1 METIEEPIQTRFI
14 ASSEQNYAAKRSEIT
29 SRIVHISDLHFGP
42 EFQTSVFEQAV
53 DEINN
58 IEPDVLVAS
67 GDLTENGLVSQYRSA
82 KRSLD
87 TIKCKKRVFCSG
99 NHDYRSTGY
108 LLFKEF
114 FPGKPVLKE
123 DGIVFAVIST
133 ARPERNE
140 GEVGHRQVLWLDET
154 FRKYKRLTKI
164 AVIHHHLIQVPDT
177 GPDNIPVID
186 AGDTLRTI
194 IESKVRLVLGGHRH
208 RPWRWTVGGT
218 QIIHAGTV
226 SSERTRGFYVHSY
239 NIIDV
244 SRDTI
249 DARLKIVGS
258 KRLIGFNE
266 VLKGRVR
273 LPSIVESETRKQT

>member
-1 METIEEPIQTRFI
+1 M
-14 ASSEQNYAAKRSEIT
+14 
-29 SRIVHISDLHFGP
+29 
-42 EFQTSVFEQAV
+42 
-53 DEINN
+53 
-58 IEPDVLVAS
+58 AS

-82 KRSLD
+82 KHAID

-114 FPGKPVLKE
+114 FPSKPILRD

-154 FRKYKRLTKI
+154 FKKYKRLTKI

-208 RPWRWTVGGT
+208 RPWRWMVAGT
-218 QIIHAGTV
+218 QIVHAGTL

-239 NIIDV
+239 NIIDI

-249 DARLKIVGS
+249 DAKLKIIGL
-258 KRLIGFNE
+258 KRQIRFDE
-266 VLKGRVR
+266 VVKGRVR
-273 LPSIVESETRKQT
+273 LPAISESEPRKPF

>member
-1 METIEEPIQTRFI
+1 M
-14 ASSEQNYAAKRSEIT
+14 
-29 SRIVHISDLHFGP
+29 
-42 EFQTSVFEQAV
+42 
-53 DEINN
+53 
-58 IEPDVLVAS
+58 LVAS

-82 KRSLD
+82 KQALD

-114 FPGKPVLKE
+114 FPSKPVLKA
-123 DGIVFAVIST
+123 DGVIFAVIST

-140 GEVGHRQVLWLDET
+140 GEVGHRQVLWLEEK
-154 FRKYKRLTKI
+154 FSKYKRLVKI

-194 IESKVRLVLGGHRH
+194 VESKVNLVLGGHRH
-208 RPWRWTVGGT
+208 RPWRWAVEGT
-218 QIIHAGTV
+218 QIIHAGTL

-244 SRDTI
+244 SRKEI

-258 KRLIGFNE
+258 SRTMGFDE
-266 VLKGRVR
+266 VVRGRVR
-273 LPSIVESETRKQT
+273 LPTIS

>member
-1 METIEEPIQTRFI
+1 M
-14 ASSEQNYAAKRSEIT
+14 
-29 SRIVHISDLHFGP
+29 
-42 EFQTSVFEQAV
+42 
-53 DEINN
+53 
-58 IEPDVLVAS
+58 LVAS
-67 GDLTENGLVSQYRSA
+67 GDLTENGLVSQYRNA
-82 KRSLD
+82 KRALD
-87 TIKCKKRVFCSG
+87 TLNCKKRVFCSG

-108 LLFKEF
+108 LLFKVF
-114 FPGKPVLKE
+114 FPYKPILKV

-154 FRKYKRLTKI
+154 FKKHKRLVKI

-177 GPDNIPVID
+177 GPDNIPVMD

-194 IESKVRLVLGGHRH
+194 IEGKVRLVLGGHRH
-208 RPWRWTVGGT
+208 RPWRWMVGGT
-218 QIIHAGTV
+218 QIVHAGTL

-249 DARLKIVGS
+249 DARLKIIGL
-258 KRLIGFNE
+258 KREIRFDE
-266 VLKGRVR
+266 VVKGRVR
-273 LPSIVESETRKQT
+273 LPAISESEPRKPF

>member
-1 METIEEPIQTRFI
+1 M
-14 ASSEQNYAAKRSEIT
+14 
-29 SRIVHISDLHFGP
+29 
-42 EFQTSVFEQAV
+42 
-53 DEINN
+53 
-58 IEPDVLVAS
+58 EPDVLVAS

-82 KRSLD
+82 KRALD
-87 TIKCKKRVFCSG
+87 TIKCKTRVLCSG

-114 FPGKPVLKE
+114 FPSKPVLKV
-123 DGIVFAVIST
+123 GSIVFAVIST

-140 GEVGHRQVLWLDET
+140 GEVGHRQVLWLEET
-154 FRKYKRLTKI
+154 FKKYKRLTKI

-208 RPWRWTVGGT
+208 RPWRWMVGGT
-218 QIIHAGTV
+218 QIVHAGTL

-239 NIIDV
+239 NIIDI
-244 SRDTI
+244 SRDAV
-249 DARLKIVGS
+249 DARLKIIGL
-258 KRLIGFNE
+258 KRQIRFDE
-266 VLKGRVR
+266 VVKGRVR
-273 LPSIVESETRKQT
+273 LPAVSESEPSKPF